1 MNDNDKK
8 TEIVLFCLGGIVIIW
23 LALLIAPYIN
33 GGLVE
38 IINNLPQKMNT
49 PFEIEFCKNS
59 IKSILIFLLIYLLGI
74 GVYISTKR
82 NYRKGK
88 EYGSAIWGN
97 ARQINK
103 KYMQLPKSQNKI
115 LTQNVMLGL
124 NARKHR
130 RNLNVLVIGGSGAGK
145 TRFYAKPNIMQC
157 NCSYVI
163 LDPKGEILR
172 DTRRIT
178 RKAGLQSKS
187 IRFSKYRKK
196 SLL

>member
-8 TEIVLFCLGGIVIIW
+8 ADIVLFCLGGIVVIW
-23 LALLIAPYIN
+23 FSLLIAPNIN

-49 PFEIEFCKNS
+49 PFEIEFCENS
-59 IKSILIFLLIYLLGI
+59 FKTVLIFLFGYLLGI
-74 GVYISTKR
+74 GIYISSRR
-82 NYRKGK
+82 NYRRGK

-97 ARQINK
+97 AKQINK

-115 LTQNVMLGL
+115 LTQNVLLGL
-124 NARKHR
+124 DARKHR

-145 TRFYAKPNIMQC
+145 TRFYAKPNVMQC

-163 LDPKGEILR
+163 LDPKRRNFER
-172 DTRRIT
+172 YRAFTRRK
-178 RKAGLQSKS
+178 RL
-187 IRFSKYRKK
+187 
-196 SLL
+196 

>member
-1 MNDNDKK
+1 MNDNDRK
-8 TEIVLFCLGGIVIIW
+8 TEIVLFCLGGIVIMW
-23 LALLIAPYIN
+23 LSLLIAPYIN

-74 GVYISTKR
+74 GVYLSTRR

-187 IRFSKYRKK
+187 FRPS
-196 SLL
+196 

>member
-8 TEIVLFCLGGIVIIW
+8 ADIVLFCLGGIAIVW
-23 LALLIAPYIN
+23 LSLLIAPYIN
-33 GGLVE
+33 GGVLE

-49 PFEIEFCKNS
+49 PFEIEFCENS
-59 IKSILIFLLIYLLGI
+59 IKTILIFLFIYLLGI
-74 GVYISTKR
+74 GVYLSTRR
-82 NYRKGK
+82 NYRRGK

-97 ARQINK
+97 AKQINK

-115 LTQNVMLGL
+115 LTQNVMLGF

-145 TRFYAKPNIMQC
+145 TRFYAKPNAMQC

-172 DTRRIT
+172 DTRTII
-178 RKAGLQSKS
+178 RKARL
-187 IRFSKYRKK
+187 
-196 SLL
+196 